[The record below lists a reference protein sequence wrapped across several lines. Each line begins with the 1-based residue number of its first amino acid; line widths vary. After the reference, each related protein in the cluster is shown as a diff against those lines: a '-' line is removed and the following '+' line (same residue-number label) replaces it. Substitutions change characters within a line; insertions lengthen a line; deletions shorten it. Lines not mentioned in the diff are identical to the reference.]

1 MHAIQICAE
10 NSETTANAK
19 PIRGHPWP
27 KGVSGN
33 PGGRPK
39 TESKM
44 RELARSYAENA
55 LCTLVDIMQNGSE
68 RARVVAAI
76 AILDRGYGRPT
87 QDIEVRKQE
96 PEESE
101 LDLSTLTNDE
111 LSQLAKLMT
120 KAQKGS

>member
-27 KGVSGN
+27 KGVSGS

-87 QDIEVRKQE
+87 QDIEVRKKARK
-96 PEESE
+96 PFKRDFNVHYRRKFP
-101 LDLSTLTNDE
+101 LDLP
-111 LSQLAKLMT
+111 
-120 KAQKGS
+120 